1 MNKKMF
7 TLVLNGVALA
17 MGVASIVLGILN
29 VASTQTIVMLLAIG
43 LSALALDQL
52 DIRDENEKQ

>member
-1 MNKKMF
+1 MNKKTF

-17 MGVASIVLGILN
+17 MGVASIVLGVLN
-29 VASTQTIVMLLAIG
+29 LASTQTIVMLLAIG

-52 DIRDENEKQ
+52 DVRDENEKQ

>member
-29 VASTQTIVMLLAIG
+29 AASAQTIVMLLAIG
-43 LSALALDQL
+43 LSALALNQF
-52 DIRDENEKQ
+52 DIRDEK

>member
-1 MNKKMF
+1 MNKKTF

-52 DIRDENEKQ
+52 DVRDENKDG

>member
-1 MNKKMF
+1 MNKRTF

-29 VASTQTIVMLLAIG
+29 VASTQTILMLLAIG
-43 LSALALDQL
+43 LSALALDAL
-52 DIRDENEKQ
+52 DIRGEHQDQ

>member
-17 MGVASIVLGILN
+17 MGVASIVLAILN
-29 VASTQTIVMLLAIG
+29 TASTQTIVMLLAIG
-43 LSALALDQL
+43 LSALALNQL
-52 DIRDENEKQ
+52 DTRDDA

>member
-1 MNKKMF
+1 MNRKTF
-7 TLVLNGVALA
+7 TLILNAVALA

-29 VASTQTIVMLLAIG
+29 AASTQTIVMLLAIG

-52 DIRDENEKQ
+52 DVRDENEKQ

>member
-17 MGVASIVLGILN
+17 MGVASIVLGVLN

-52 DIRDENEKQ
+52 DVRDENEKQ

>member
-29 VASTQTIVMLLAIG
+29 VASAQTIVMLLAIG
-43 LSALALDQL
+43 LSALALNQF
-52 DIRDENEKQ
+52 DIRDENQNQ